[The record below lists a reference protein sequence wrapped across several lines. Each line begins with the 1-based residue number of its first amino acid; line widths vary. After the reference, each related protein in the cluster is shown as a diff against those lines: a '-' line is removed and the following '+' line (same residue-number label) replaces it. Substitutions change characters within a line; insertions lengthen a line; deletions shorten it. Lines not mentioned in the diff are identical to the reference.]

1 MFVMIHGI
9 FKIFLILP
17 IFLLFIGF
25 IALMVFIIKL
35 CCKRSWIA
43 FIAALVLLLLFT
55 TSFLH
60 IPRMHLL
67 RHRPIFS
74 KESTPSW
81 SEDIKTA
88 IWSPGIED
96 QFEANVYPSKISAV
110 RSLGLKIRKP
120 IQHVFGNEKPPDRV
134 ILFKGAHDRELVD
147 EFGNALAGVYPETK
161 WADEPE
167 TVAVE
172 ANEVGIRLDLIN
184 LETHLV
190 PWSSKSKK
198 RLASGTIQACVLSSD
213 KQLSIKTDFVEKPW
227 VEDFSNFSNT
237 KSDGRFIIA
246 RSMDSCMTEA
256 EANRQAVETACKHI
270 NKMLAKLSAQL
281 PKIPVSYTHPV
292 NPDDIFQGNFI
303 LDRFVQSFEG
313 TAGKIWRQA
322 LLIDTSTEKL
332 TRLARRKAALMRAT
346 KRTWARVSVS
356 VFGLILLITAVYAF
370 LNAATKGYYVWSLRI
385 AGMVLFLVVIIFF
398 LL

>member
-1 MFVMIHGI
+1 MFMMIPGI
-9 FKIFLILP
+9 FRIFFMLP

-25 IALMVFIIKL
+25 IALMVFLFKL
-35 CCKRSWIA
+35 CYKRSWIA
-43 FIAALVLLLLFT
+43 LIVALIFLLIFT
-55 TSFLH
+55 ASFLH

-67 RHRPIFS
+67 RHHHIFS

-88 IWSPGIED
+88 IWLPGIED

-110 RSLGLKIRKP
+110 HSLGLKIRKP
-120 IQHVFGNEKPPDRV
+120 IHQVFGNEKSPDRIV
-134 ILFKGAHDRELVD
+134 LFKGAHDRELVD

-161 WADEPE
+161 WSDEPE

-172 ANEVGIRLDLIN
+172 ANEVGIRLDLVN
-184 LETHLV
+184 LETHPA
-190 PWSSKSKK
+190 PWLSKTKK
-198 RLASGTIQACVLSSD
+198 TLASGTIQACVLTSD
-213 KQLSIKTDFVEKPW
+213 KQLSIKTNFVDKPW
-227 VEDFSNFSNT
+227 VEDFSGFSNT
-237 KSDGRFIIA
+237 KSDSRFIIA

-256 EANRQAVETACKHI
+256 EANRQAVEVACKHI

-303 LDRFVQSFEG
+303 LDRFVQSFDG
-313 TAGKIWRQA
+313 AAGKIWRQA
-322 LLIDTSTEKL
+322 LLIDASTEKL
-332 TRLARRKAALMRAT
+332 TKLARRKATVMRET
-346 KRTWARVSVS
+346 KRTCARVTVS

-370 LNAATKGYYVWSLRI
+370 LNAATRGYYVWSLRI